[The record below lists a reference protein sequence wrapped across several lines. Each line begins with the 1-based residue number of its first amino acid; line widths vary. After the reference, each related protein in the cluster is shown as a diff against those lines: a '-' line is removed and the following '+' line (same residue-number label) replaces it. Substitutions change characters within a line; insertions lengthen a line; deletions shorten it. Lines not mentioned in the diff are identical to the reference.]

1 MPAPEYRRT
10 KSNPPSTKPLLV
22 LKDPQLKPPAKLN
35 ERRDQL
41 RQILF
46 ARFDFTEM
54 ARRALGANWRRRS
67 PEEQE
72 EFVRLFT
79 QVLEHAYAGIIESY
93 TDEKIVYTNERIDGT
108 FADVS
113 SKVLTS
119 KGEEYSINYKA
130 HLVSNEWKVYDVVAE
145 NISLVNNYRSQFT
158 RVIAHESYEELV
170 RRLKNKAD
178 FERTEKAIVARLVA
192 VERRAVAS
200 LPAASW
206 GGVHP
211 AILTRIYARS
221 MRKSNLRR
229 RR

>member
-1 MPAPEYRRT
+1 MNR
-10 KSNPPSTKPLLV
+10 KNSSMLKIFVVFLLTAALSVVARSAAAGVPTEQIKTTVEKALVV
-22 LKDPQLKPPAKLN
+22 LKDPQLKTPAKMS

-54 ARRALGANWRRRS
+54 ARRALGANWRRRT
-67 PEEQE
+67 PQEQE

-79 QVLEHAYAGIIESY
+79 EVLERAYAGIIESY
-93 TDEKIVYTNERIDGT
+93 SDEKILYTNERIDGS
-108 FADVS
+108 FADVG
-113 SKVLTS
+113 SKIVTS

-158 RVIAHESYEELV
+158 RVIAHESYDELV

-178 FERTEKAIVARLVA
+178 FDAPK
-192 VERRAVAS
+192 
-200 LPAASW
+200 
-206 GGVHP
+206 
-211 AILTRIYARS
+211 
-221 MRKSNLRR
+221 KQ
-229 RR
+229 